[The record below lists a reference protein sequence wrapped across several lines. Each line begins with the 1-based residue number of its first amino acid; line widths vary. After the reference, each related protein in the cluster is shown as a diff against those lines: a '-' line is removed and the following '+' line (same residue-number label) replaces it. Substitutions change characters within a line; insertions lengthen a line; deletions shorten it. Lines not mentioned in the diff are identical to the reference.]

1 MSLDLP
7 ILMHHYES
15 LDSTNTF
22 VKLHYKNYD
31 LKRLNLISA
40 SEQTQG
46 KGSYGKSWSSPKEMN
61 IYASFFFALNP
72 SFLNLCNLA
81 QLLSLTLAR
90 QLTILGF
97 NPTIKW
103 PNDLLLQDHK
113 VSGILCEILPINHQ
127 LLVVLGLGLNVNMP
141 KALCEEI
148 DQPTTSLF
156 VSNGQRLTIKT
167 LLNNLAKAFQKDL
180 LVYLEKDFT
189 YFYEEYNTYMIYQNK
204 PVFFQKQYLGLSKHV
219 NAKGELEIITPQ
231 NAVEV
236 ISNGSIKLRL

>member
-7 ILMHHYES
+7 VLMHHYES

-31 LKRLNLISA
+31 VKRLNLISA
-40 SEQTQG
+40 SEQTHG
-46 KGSYGKSWSSPKEMN
+46 KGSYGKSWSSPKGMN
-61 IYASFFFALNP
+61 IYASFFFALDP

-90 QLTILGF
+90 QLTMLGF

-113 VSGILCEILPINHQ
+113 VSGILCEILPIDHQ
-127 LLVVLGLGLNVNMP
+127 FLVVLGCGLNVNMP
-141 KALCEEI
+141 KSLCEEI

-156 VSNGQRLTIKT
+156 VSSGQILNIEK
-167 LLNNLAKAFQKDL
+167 LLNNLAEAFQKDL
-180 LVYLEKDFT
+180 LVYLKKDFT
-189 YFYEEYNTYMIYQNK
+189 YFYEEYNTYMVYQNK
-204 PVFFQKQYLGLSKHV
+204 PVFFQNQYLGLSKHV
-219 NAKGELEIITPQ
+219 NHKGELEIITPQ
-231 NAVEV
+231 NAVES
-236 ISNGSIKLRL
+236 ISNGSIKMHV

>member
-7 ILMHHYES
+7 VLIYHYES

-46 KGSYGKSWSSPKEMN
+46 KGSYGKSWLSPKEMN
-61 IYASFFFALNP
+61 IYASFFFALTP
-72 SFLNLCNLA
+72 SSLNLCNLA

-97 NPTIKW
+97 HPTIKW

-113 VSGILCEILPINHQ
+113 VSGILCEILPIDHQ
-127 LLVVLGLGLNVNMP
+127 ILVILGYGLNVNMP
-141 KALCEEI
+141 KSLCEEI

-156 VSNGQRLTIKT
+156 ISSGQILNIEK
-167 LLNNLAKAFQKDL
+167 LLNKLANAFQKDL
-180 LVYLEKDFT
+180 IVYLQKDFA
-189 YFYEEYNTYMIYQNK
+189 YFYEEYNTYMVYQNK
-204 PVFFQKQYLGLSKHV
+204 PVFLQNQYLGLSKHV
-219 NAKGELEIITPQ
+219 NPKGKLEIITPE
-231 NAVEV
+231 NAVES
-236 ISNGSIKLRL
+236 ISNGSIKLHI